1 MSSRTWPVRQ
11 WVLAVPKRLRY
22 HLKRDPAVLNAALR
36 ILAAAAAMPLNL
48 PRRLA
53 CAETS
58 FS

>member
-1 MSSRTWPVRQ
+1 
-11 WVLAVPKRLRY
+11 VPKRLRY